1 MKSIL
6 SIQMAIVSGL
16 VPLRRV
22 DLISKGEIT
31 VHDPAYG
38 GGLSRFGFS
47 GEGKPDM
54 ASEDF
59 TNLVSEAF
67 FYGYPLVADL
77 DEVVRF
83 TKTGMGSVPAAPF
96 NQFSHARTLADPA
109 DTFVTI
115 NNDTL
120 YSIAQFDL
128 SGGPLFLDVP
138 DSAGRYYVLQFIDA
152 WTNNFA
158 YVGERA
164 SGTQAA
170 TYFLTPPEWTGTVP
184 DDLTEIR
191 FPTRV
196 ASILGRWACSGADDL
211 AGPCAPR
218 QVGAATSQ
226 RVRRFPPRGA
236 PPSARRGRL
245 TCLLR
250 EVRVWMAAFPPAP
263 EDQSY
268 QERFAAVGL
277 LDTSS
282 PYVDPSADLAKS
294 LTEGL
299 AAAKE
304 KMEAFT
310 RSGTV
315 EKIKGWMSGLH
326 MFDYNLDYFGPG
338 TIDAPEWKK
347 RSRAVAYP
355 ERALAARLG
364 LWGNHAYEA
373 TYAQTFEDA
382 DGAQLNGEH
391 RYQIHF
397 EHLPPVKA
405 FWSLTMYDLPN
416 YYLVA
421 NPIDRYS
428 VGDRTPG
435 IKYGDDGSLTI
446 TIQHDEPADEIE
458 RSNWLPAPEGDFRP
472 ILRMYEPG
480 PSILDGSY
488 EIPPITRRP
497 G

>member
-1 MKSIL
+1 MTWPQSMRSKTSWRCDQPAGHKI
-6 SIQMAIVSGL
+6 
-16 VPLRRV
+16 P
-22 DLISKGEIT
+22 SKGC
-31 VHDPAYG
+31 P
-38 GGLSRFGFS
+38 
-47 GEGKPDM
+47 
-54 ASEDF
+54 
-59 TNLVSEAF
+59 
-67 FYGYPLVADL
+67 
-77 DEVVRF
+77 
-83 TKTGMGSVPAAPF
+83 
-96 NQFSHARTLADPA
+96 
-109 DTFVTI
+109 
-115 NNDTL
+115 
-120 YSIAQFDL
+120 
-128 SGGPLFLDVP
+128 
-138 DSAGRYYVLQFIDA
+138 
-152 WTNNFA
+152 
-158 YVGERA
+158 
-164 SGTQAA
+164 
-170 TYFLTPPEWTGTVP
+170 
-184 DDLTEIR
+184 
-191 FPTRV
+191 
-196 ASILGRWACSGADDL
+196 
-211 AGPCAPR
+211 
-218 QVGAATSQ
+218 SQ
-226 RVRRFPPRGA
+226 RPTWTTHLPSLRSSGSGWLPSHQRQRISRTRSDLPRWGCSTLRLPMSTLPP
-236 PPSARRGRL
+236 
-245 TCLLR
+245 
-250 EVRVWMAAFPPAP
+250 
-263 EDQSY
+263 
-268 QERFAAVGL
+268 
-277 LDTSS
+277 
-282 PYVDPSADLAKS
+282 DLAKS

-347 RSRAVAYP
+347 KTRAVAYP

-373 TYAQTFEDA
+373 TYAQTFEAA

>member
-1 MKSIL
+1 
-6 SIQMAIVSGL
+6 
-16 VPLRRV
+16 
-22 DLISKGEIT
+22 
-31 VHDPAYG
+31 
-38 GGLSRFGFS
+38 
-47 GEGKPDM
+47 M
-54 ASEDF
+54 ASEDLE
-59 TNLVSEAF
+59 NLVSDAF

-83 TKTGMGSVPAAPF
+83 TQTGMGSVPAAPF
-96 NQFSHARTLADPA
+96 NQFSHARTLAGPA

-120 YSIAQFDL
+120 YSIVQFDL
-128 SGGPLFLDVP
+128 SGGPLLLDVP

-164 SGTQAA
+164 SGTSAA
-170 TYFLTPPEWTGTVP
+170 TYLLTPPDWNGNVP
-184 DDLTEIR
+184 DHLTEIR

-196 ASILGRWACSGADDL
+196 ASILGRWACAGADDL
-211 AGPCAPR
+211 AAVHALQDELALRPTGDSQGPLEGVPLPA
-218 QVGAATSQ
+218 QDVDDS
-226 RVRRFPPRGA
+226 
-236 PPSARRGRL
+236 
-245 TCLLR
+245 LLFF
-250 EVRVWMAAFPPAP
+250 EKLRVWMAAFPPAA

-268 QERFAAVGL
+268 QERFAPLGL
-277 LDTSS
+277 LKATS
-282 PYVDPSADLAKS
+282 PYVDPPADLVQA
-294 LTEGL
+294 LAQGL
-299 AAAKE
+299 ADAKE

-315 EKIKGWMSGLH
+315 EKINGWMSGLH
-326 MFDYNLDYFGPG
+326 MFDYNLDFFGPG
-338 TIDAPEWKK
+338 TIDAPEWRKK
-347 RSRAVAYP
+347 SRAVAYP

-373 TYAQTFEDA
+373 TYAQTFEDE
-382 DGAQLNGEH
+382 GGGQLNGEH

-397 EHLPPVKA
+397 DQLPPVEA
-405 FWSLTMYDLPN
+405 FWSLTMYDLPD

-428 VGDRTPG
+428 IGDRTPG
-435 IKYGDDGSLTI
+435 IEYGDDGSLTL
-446 TIQHDEPADEIE
+446 TIQHDEPDEGIE

-480 PSILDGSY
+480 KAILDGTY
-488 EIPPITRRP
+488 EIPPITRFS

>member
-1 MKSIL
+1 
-6 SIQMAIVSGL
+6 
-16 VPLRRV
+16 
-22 DLISKGEIT
+22 
-31 VHDPAYG
+31 
-38 GGLSRFGFS
+38 
-47 GEGKPDM
+47 M
-54 ASEDF
+54 ASEDL

-96 NQFSHARTLADPA
+96 NQFSHARSLADPA

-152 WTNNFA
+152 WTDNFA

-170 TYFLTPPEWTGTVP
+170 TYFLTPPGWTGAVP
-184 DDLTEIR
+184 DNLTEIR

-196 ASILGRWACSGADDL
+196 ASILGRWACSGANDL
-211 AGPCAPR
+211 AAVHALQDKLALR
-218 QVGAATSQ
+218 
-226 RVRRFPPRGA
+226 
-236 PPSARRGRL
+236 SASGL
-245 TCLLR
+245 QGSLEGVPLPASGVDDSLAFF
-250 EVRVWMAAFPPAP
+250 EKLRVWMTAFPPAP
-263 EDQSY
+263 EDQAY
-268 QERFAAVGL
+268 QERFGPLGL

-282 PYVDPSADLAKS
+282 PYIDPPAVLAKS
-294 LTEGL
+294 LIDGL

-315 EKIKGWMSGLH
+315 EKINGWMSGLH

-338 TIDAPEWKK
+338 TIDAPQWKK
-347 RSRAVAYP
+347 KTRAQAYP

-382 DGAQLNGEH
+382 DGAQLNGGH

-397 EHLPPVKA
+397 EHLPPVDA

-435 IKYGDDGSLTI
+435 IEYGENGSLTI
-446 TIQHDEPADEIE
+446 TIQHDEPADGIE

-488 EIPPITRRP
+488 EIPPITRRT

>member
-1 MKSIL
+1 
-6 SIQMAIVSGL
+6 
-16 VPLRRV
+16 
-22 DLISKGEIT
+22 
-31 VHDPAYG
+31 
-38 GGLSRFGFS
+38 
-47 GEGKPDM
+47 M
-54 ASEDF
+54 ASADLKS
-59 TNLVSEAF
+59 LVSDAF

-83 TKTGMGSVPAAPF
+83 TQTGMGSVPAAPF
-96 NQFSHARTLADPA
+96 NQFSHARTLAGPA

-120 YSIAQFDL
+120 YSIVQFDL
-128 SGGPLFLDVP
+128 SGGPLLLDVP

-164 SGTQAA
+164 SGTSAA
-170 TYFLTPPEWTGTVP
+170 TYLLTPPDWTGNDP
-184 DDLTEIR
+184 DRLTEIR

-196 ASILGRWACSGADDL
+196 ASILGRWACAGTDDL
-211 AGPCAPR
+211 AAVHALQDKLALRPLGDSQHPLEGVPLPAPG
-218 QVGAATSQ
+218 VDDS
-226 RVRRFPPRGA
+226 
-236 PPSARRGRL
+236 
-245 TCLLR
+245 LLFF
-250 EVRVWMAAFPPAP
+250 EKLRVWMAAFPPAS

-268 QERFAAVGL
+268 QERFAPLGL
-277 LDTSS
+277 LNATS
-282 PYVDPSADLAKS
+282 PYVDPPSDLAQA
-294 LTEGL
+294 LAEGL
-299 AAAKE
+299 AGAKE

-315 EKIKGWMSGLH
+315 EKINGWMSGLH
-326 MFDYNLDYFGPG
+326 MFDYNLDFFGPG

-347 RSRAVAYP
+347 KSRAVAYP

-373 TYAQTFEDA
+373 TYAQTFEDEK
-382 DGAQLNGEH
+382 GRQLNGEH

-397 EHLPPVKA
+397 DRLPPVEA

-416 YYLVA
+416 YYLIA

-435 IKYGDDGSLTI
+435 IEYGDDGSLTI
-446 TIQHDEPADEIE
+446 TIQHDEPDGGVE

-480 PSILDGSY
+480 KAILDGTY
-488 EIPPITRRP
+488 EIPPITRLSD
-497 G
+497 